1 MKKINVIAAVL
12 LSALS
17 LSAQDNTLINPSPS
31 RVFGLSL
38 ESGHYYDIAFTSFD
52 DLLNG
57 ASGEDMRGLNG
68 PGTKFDVGFGFR
80 ASYYYTPLTSFDFSY
95 DRAEVTGA
103 NQVETHVSKNEAFT
117 LGANFNFKRSDHKEQ
132 YKVVPFARLAAGVL
146 NFESQRLFVSDGI
159 EFSSRI
165 GATTHT
171 ETGFGFQI
179 HFTDKLSVKAQ
190 SVLRI
195 VYSDAWDGYDYSSG
209 RDHMLKT
216 TVGLEYAFG
225 KGAHK
230 NTEAAFRDSR
240 VTALAATVDA
250 LKSNEAAVLKMLSD
264 NTAAHAKLQDDLAA
278 MQKSVDELAES
289 QASFEEQLKNG
300 VTSAY
305 VGYNIYY
312 DFNETQPKQSFVA
325 ELQERVF
332 ALAGKDVVF
341 VIKAYSDPKG
351 TKLQNTLVRNR
362 RTANIKK
369 LLRSWGISEEA
380 IETQKWDGTHSGN
393 DRLDRRVEVTPRVK

>member
-1 MKKINVIAAVL
+1 MKKVNLIAAVL

-17 LSAQDNTLINPSPS
+17 MSAQEKTLINPSTNY

-52 DLLNG
+52 DLQNG

-80 ASYYYTPLTSFDFSY
+80 ASYYYSPLVSFDFAY

-103 NQVETHVSKNEAFT
+103 NSVETHISKNEAFT
-117 LGANFNFKRSDHKEQ
+117 LGANFNFKRADRTEQ
-132 YKVVPFARLAAGVL
+132 YKIVPFARLGVGVL
-146 NFESQRLFVSDGI
+146 NFDSQRYFVSDGI
-159 EFSSRI
+159 EFSNRI

-171 ETGFGFQI
+171 ETGLGVQMHI
-179 HFTDKLSVKAQ
+179 TDAFSVRAQ
-190 SVLRI
+190 SILRI

-225 KGAHK
+225 QGRHK
-230 NTEAAFRDSR
+230 NTLPAFRDTR
-240 VTALAATVDA
+240 VAQLAARVDA
-250 LKSNEAAVLKMLSD
+250 LQSSEEAMLKMLAE
-264 NTAAHAKLQDDLAA
+264 NTAVQTKLQEDLKA
-278 MQKSVDELAES
+278 MQEGVEALAEK
-289 QASFEEQLKNG
+289 QASFEEQLKDN
-300 VTSAY
+300 SEISS
-305 VGYNIYY
+305 YNIYY
-312 DFNETQPKQSFVA
+312 QFNETQPAASFVS

-351 TKLQNTLVRNR
+351 TKLQNALVRNR
-362 RTANIKK
+362 RTANVKK
-369 LLRSWGISEEA
+369 LLRSWGISEDA
-380 IETQKWDGTHSGN
+380 IEIAKWDGTHTGN
-393 DRLDRRVEVTPRVK
+393 DRLDRRVEVTPRLK